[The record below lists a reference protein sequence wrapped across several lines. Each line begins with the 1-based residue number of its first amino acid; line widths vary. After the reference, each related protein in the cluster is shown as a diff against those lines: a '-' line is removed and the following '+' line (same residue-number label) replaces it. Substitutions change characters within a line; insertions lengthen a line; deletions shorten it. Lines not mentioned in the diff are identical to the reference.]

1 MVLLSLAYQSLK
13 NRVLTTTLTVFSIG
27 LSIALLIGVENV
39 RVGARESFA
48 NTISQTDLIVG
59 ARGGSLQLLL
69 YSVFRIGAATNNIT
83 YQTYEHW
90 KNHPAVAWTIP
101 YSLGDSH
108 RGFRVVGTNEDF
120 YKHYRFRRDR
130 SIAFESGKLPE
141 GVFEVALG
149 SDVAKTLGYKTG
161 DKVVITHGVA
171 SAAGRGILDHNDKPF
186 TVSGV
191 LAKTATP
198 VDRSLYIPLEGI
210 SAVHIDWTDGAPPM
224 PGEEVPAA
232 KITKETMKVDQITSF
247 LLRSK
252 SRIDTLRLQRE
263 ISTYSEEP
271 LQAII
276 PGLTLQELWRT
287 IGYAEDALTVVTF
300 FVTIV
305 GLLGMLVS
313 LYTSLNE
320 RRREMAILRAI
331 GAGPAKI
338 ISLLVLESFLLS
350 IAGCV
355 LGVALVYVLSI
366 TFQPIVEQHFGLYV
380 PIQAPT
386 TTGWIYLGAVAVAG
400 LFIGFIPA
408 WKAYRNTL
416 SDGLSVRL

>member
-1 MVLLSLAYQSLK
+1 MVLLSLAFHSLK
-13 NRVLTTTLTVFSIG
+13 NRLLTTTLTVFSIA
-27 LSIALLIGVENV
+27 LSIALLVGVENV
-39 RVGARESFA
+39 RAGARESFA

-69 YSVFRIGAATNNIT
+69 YSVFRIGQATNNIT
-83 YQTYEHW
+83 YETYQHF
-90 KNHPAVAWTIP
+90 KNHPAVEWTIP

-108 RGFRVVGTNEDF
+108 GGFRVVGTTEDF

-130 SIAFESGKLPE
+130 SITFASGRAPRD
-141 GVFEVALG
+141 VFEVALG
-149 SDVAKTLGYKTG
+149 SDVAQTLGYKTG
-161 DKVVITHGVA
+161 DRIVITHGVA
-171 SAAGRGILDHNDKPF
+171 AASGRGILDHKDKPF
-186 TVSGV
+186 TVTGV
-191 LAKTATP
+191 LAKTSTP
-198 VDRSLYIPLEGI
+198 VDRSIYLPLEGI

-224 PGEEVPAA
+224 PGEEVPAE
-232 KITKETMKVDQITSF
+232 KITRQSVKVDQITSF

-252 SRIDTLRLQRE
+252 SRMDTLRLQRE
-263 ISTYSEEP
+263 INTYAEEP
-271 LQAII
+271 IQAII

-331 GAGPAKI
+331 GAGPVKI

-350 IAGCV
+350 LAGCV
-355 LGVALVYVLSI
+355 LGVALVYLLSI
-366 TFQPIVEQHFGLYV
+366 TFQPVVEQTFGLYV
-380 PIQAPT
+380 PVQPPT
-386 TTGWIYLGAVAVAG
+386 QTAWIYLGAVAAAG
-400 LFIGFIPA
+400 LIIGFVPA

>member
-13 NRVLTTTLTVFSIG
+13 NRLLTTALTVFSIG
-27 LSIALLIGVENV
+27 LSIALLVGVENV

-69 YSVFRIGAATNNIT
+69 YSVFRIGQATNNIT
-83 YQTYEHW
+83 YETYLHW

-130 SIAFESGKLPE
+130 SIEFESGRAPAD
-141 GVFEVALG
+141 VFELALG
-149 SDVAKTLGYKTG
+149 SDVARTLGYKTG

-171 SAAGRGILDHNDKPF
+171 AAGGRGILDHGDKPF
-186 TVSGV
+186 TVVGV
-191 LAKTATP
+191 LAKTSTP

-210 SAVHIDWTDGAPPM
+210 SAVHIDWADGAPPL
-224 PGEEVPAA
+224 PGEEVPAD
-232 KITKETMKVDQITSF
+232 KITKNTVKIDQITSF

-287 IGYAEDALTVVTF
+287 IGYAEDALTVVTI

-331 GAGPAKI
+331 GAGPGKI
-338 ISLLVLESFLLS
+338 ISLLVMESFLLS
-350 IAGCV
+350 LAGCL
-355 LGVALVYVLSI
+355 LGVALVYGLSAG
-366 TFQPIVEQHFGLYV
+366 FQPIVEQHFGLYV
-380 PIQAPT
+380 PVQPPT
-386 TTGWIYLGAVAVAG
+386 QMGWIYLGSVVVAG
-400 LFIGFIPA
+400 VIIGFVPA

-416 SDGLSVRL
+416 ADGLSVRL